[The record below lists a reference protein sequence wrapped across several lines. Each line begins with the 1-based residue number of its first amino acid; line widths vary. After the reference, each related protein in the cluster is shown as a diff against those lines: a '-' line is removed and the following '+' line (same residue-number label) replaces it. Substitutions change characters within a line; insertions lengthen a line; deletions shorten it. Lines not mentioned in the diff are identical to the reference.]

1 MIPRACKSLCIFN
14 TSARYF
20 RQIAGCCMRQAQCN
34 SSRPA
39 NALSCHLHG
48 FRSKRRAQRSKRRFT
63 SSSFL
68 PRAGPAHVAAPA
80 ASNNKKG
87 RSTQIRTKLSDVN
100 PQWQPHRH
108 LQSALASGSHAANFD
123 AQGNNSILVCT
134 RGRLSDVNRR
144 RDRRQR
150 LHQTRG
156 TWTLGQAALSD
167 VARKPPQAEA
177 GNGESHVGQDA
188 GRRAGHAGEE
198 GANIKMVRCK
208 QAPEQ

>member
-1 MIPRACKSLCIFN
+1 MIDSQPVPPGKAIPACWKFSRRPGDCGLIPRACKSLCIFN

-80 ASNNKKG
+80 ASNNKK
-87 RSTQIRTKLSDVN
+87 KLIYANTNEIKRCQPSVAAS
-100 PQWQPHRH
+100 PPSSICTRQWQP
-108 LQSALASGSHAANFD
+108 
-123 AQGNNSILVCT
+123 
-134 RGRLSDVNRR
+134 RGQLRR
-144 RDRRQR
+144 ARQQLNTR
-150 LHQTRG
+150 LHA
-156 TWTLGQAALSD
+156 W
-167 VARKPPQAEA
+167 KIE
-177 GNGESHVGQDA
+177 
-188 GRRAGHAGEE
+188 
-198 GANIKMVRCK
+198 
-208 QAPEQ
+208 